1 MVEQECVCKELLSE
15 KKIHNLKVENYVLLS
30 RHTEDLS
37 PGDSL
42 SDSSR
47 DCCKEVREEPGYI
60 RYIGVWGEKMPR
72 VGTSKG

>member
-37 PGDSL
+37 PGDL
-42 SDSSR
+42 FCTILLCILAISS
-47 DCCKEVREEPGYI
+47 
-60 RYIGVWGEKMPR
+60 
-72 VGTSKG
+72 